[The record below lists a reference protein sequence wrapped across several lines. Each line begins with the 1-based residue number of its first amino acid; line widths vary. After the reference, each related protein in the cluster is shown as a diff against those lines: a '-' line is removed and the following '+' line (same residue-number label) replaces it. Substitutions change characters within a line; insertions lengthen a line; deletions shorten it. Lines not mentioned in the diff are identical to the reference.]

1 MTGLLFVIVTA
12 LGVMLPVLIFS
23 FWGASLVLTGGLL
36 GIVALLGALCV
47 AVERSRELQDAEGS
61 GGIE

>member
-12 LGVMLPVLIFS
+12 LGMMLPVLIFS

-36 GIVALLGALCV
+36 GIVALLAALCV